1 MDSTVLT
8 FPLVAGIIVSVVTS
22 IINRVSWDAKT
33 KNVIA
38 FATAA
43 ILTAAGVGFQ
53 LVPDAW
59 TVVASFILAVY
70 GVSQAVWATMKPLLR
85 KLEIATSG
93 KAERS
98 DEVEA
103 IIDDARGVATDN
115 HLAAVGEPARGKHD
129 LDPDEDLDDPTG
141 ALTDPE

>member
-1 MDSTVLT
+1 MDATVLT

-93 KAERS
+93 KAERT
-98 DEVEA
+98 DDVEK
-103 IIDDARGVATDN
+103 IIDQARN
-115 HLAAVGEPARGKHD
+115 QH
-129 LDPDEDLDDPTG
+129 DLDDPTG
-141 ALTDPE
+141 ALTDSE